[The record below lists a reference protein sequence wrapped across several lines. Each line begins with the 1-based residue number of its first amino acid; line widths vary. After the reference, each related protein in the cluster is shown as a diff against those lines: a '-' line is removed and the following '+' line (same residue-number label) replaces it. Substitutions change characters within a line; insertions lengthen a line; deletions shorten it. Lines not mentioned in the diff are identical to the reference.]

1 VKQKKGLNKVNNIKI
16 SGIQK
21 TSLIDYPDNISTVL
35 FTQGCNMNC
44 PYCHN
49 PELIPEGN
57 ENDYLKLD
65 NLWNFLDKRAGLI
78 DGVVITG
85 GEPLIQESIYELLV
99 KIKKYDLL
107 IKLDTNGTNYS
118 LLKKIIDDKLVDYIA
133 MDIKGPIK
141 DYDKFCGIKLNKS
154 IINNIDKSIELLIN
168 SSNVFTEMRTTVV
181 PGMHDK
187 RIMKKIAKKVSGV
200 DKFFIQNFRPNK
212 VNNPDFKEKRR
223 FSEKELNEF
232 QNIFR
237 EKNVEVQIRN

>member
-1 VKQKKGLNKVNNIKI
+1 MNDIKI

-49 PELIPEGN
+49 PELIFEKN
-57 ENDYLKLD
+57 KKEYLNLD
-65 NLWNFLDKRAGLI
+65 NLWGFLDKRAGLI

-85 GEPLIQESIYELLV
+85 GEPLIQESIYDFLV

-107 IKLDTNGTNYS
+107 VKVDTNGTNYN
-118 LLKKIIDDKLVDYIA
+118 LLKKIIDDKLADYIA

-141 DYDKFCGIKLNKS
+141 EYDKFCGIKLNKT
-154 IINNIDKSIELLIN
+154 IINNIDKSIKLLKN
-168 SSNVFTEMRTTVV
+168 SSHIFTEMRTTVV
-181 PGMHDK
+181 PGMHNK
-187 RIMKKIAKKVSGV
+187 NIMKKIAKRVSGV
-200 DKFFIQNFRPNK
+200 DIFFIQNFRPNK
-212 VNNPDFKEKRR
+212 VNDSDFEGKRR

-232 QNIFR
+232 KNILK
-237 EKNVEVQIRN
+237 EENVKVQIRN